1 MSALYELKHLF
12 LISFVF
18 FCFGGCAST
27 ETATREGQ
35 DGYYSQAGAGV
46 YTMTEMGD
54 SIRPGPTK
62 MGERESN
69 EKQIR
74 IVRGIVILTAI
85 VVFFVSMIWA
95 GADR

>member
-1 MSALYELKHLF
+1 MIALHELKHL
-12 LISFVF
+12 LPISIVL
-18 FCFGGCAST
+18 FCFGGCAPT

-35 DGYYSQAGAGV
+35 EGYYSQAGAGV

-62 MGERESN
+62 VGEREFN